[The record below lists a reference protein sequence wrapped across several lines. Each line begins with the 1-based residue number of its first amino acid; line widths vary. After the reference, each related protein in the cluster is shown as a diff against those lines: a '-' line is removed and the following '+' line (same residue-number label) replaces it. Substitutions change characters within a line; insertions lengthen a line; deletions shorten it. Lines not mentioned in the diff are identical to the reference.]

1 MAGERILICDDGR
14 ENRDFIIDYIIEP
27 NNFEVLTAKNGV
39 EAMEIM
45 RSQPLDLI
53 LLDLQMPKM
62 GGLEV
67 LDTMNAEEIRVPV
80 VLMTFHGSEEIA
92 IEVYRKGV
100 RDYVKKPFSV
110 EEMTAAIG
118 RALSEVRLRQE
129 KEKLTERVI
138 AANAEMTQRIRE
150 LNMLYKIGKSVTA
163 LTSMNELL
171 PRVLRAAIEITDSE
185 AGSLFLVHGERLV
198 GRAVKYPGE
207 PQIQTINQPL
217 ENPFAWRAVHTSKP
231 LVLNRAEMQELR
243 RDHAAAD
250 LPEAVLVTP
259 MIVGKR
265 TIGAVML
272 NNVSPEAGEFRK
284 QDGAMLS
291 ALSDYAAIAIE
302 NARNLA
308 RAEQAG
314 HTDETSHAPREVLRL
329 QALLLFIGFDDTN
342 APTMSAAQHWDML
355 SLRASSLS
363 ERLAEMGAQVW
374 NFGGKHL
381 VGAFDPEQYTPLQIL
396 NDALTL
402 YEENETL
409 HLTLN
414 VGEVL
419 LLRQDDSVRDI
430 SGMAFDDG
438 LKFHLLTTNERV
450 IISTEALRFF
460 NVDEID
466 VEPLQNLPCVRF
478 LNII

>member
-14 ENRDFIIDYIIEP
+14 ENRDFIIDYIIQP
-27 NNFEVLTAKNGV
+27 NGFEALTAKNGL
-39 EAMEIM
+39 EAMDIM
-45 RSQPLDLI
+45 RQQPLDLI

-62 GGLEV
+62 GGMEV
-67 LDTMNAEEIRVPV
+67 LDAMNAEEIDVPV

-110 EEMTAAIG
+110 EEMTSAIG

-129 KEKLTERVI
+129 KENLTERLI
-138 AANAEMTQRIRE
+138 TANSEMTQRIRE
-150 LNMLYKIGKSVTA
+150 LNLLYKVGKSVTA

-171 PRVLRAAIEITDSE
+171 PRILRAAIEITDSE
-185 AGSLFLVHGERLV
+185 AGSLYLVQGERLI
-198 GRAVKYPGE
+198 GRALKYPGE

-217 ENPFAWRAVHTSKP
+217 ENPFARRAIQTSKP

-243 RDHAAAD
+243 RDHADAD

-272 NNVSPEAGEFRK
+272 NNVSEDAGEFRK

-308 RAEQAG
+308 RAEHAG
-314 HTDETSHAPREVLRL
+314 DRTERRHRSAL
-329 QALLLFIGFDDTN
+329 QQESLLLYVRFVDESMTTS
-342 APTMSAAQHWDML
+342 PLQHWDML
-355 SLRASSLS
+355 SLQASSVIEQLVQAGG
-363 ERLAEMGAQVW
+363 LAYSFAGIHVVA
-374 NFGGKHL
+374 
-381 VGAFDPEQYTPLQIL
+381 AFDLERHTPLQVL
-396 NDALTL
+396 RQALTL
-402 YEENETL
+402 YEEDTDL
-409 HLTLN
+409 HLTIHA
-414 VGEVL
+414 GSVL
-419 LLRQDDSVRDI
+419 LLQHDNTLDGV
-430 SGMAFDDG
+430 SGKAFDDG
-438 LKFHLLTTNERV
+438 LKMHLLTAAENA
-450 IISTEALRFF
+450 IITKAALRFF

-466 VEPLQNLPCVRF
+466 VEPLENLPCVRF
-478 LNII
+478 LNIIT